1 MIASEAFG
9 YAERL
14 ECAMRLSTIG
24 ELFER
29 RTFERV
35 RPRLAR
41 SLSCLQ

>member
-14 ECAMRLSTIG
+14 ECAVRLSAIG
-24 ELFER
+24 ELFEK
-29 RTFERV
+29 RTLERV
-35 RPRLAR
+35 KPRLAR